1 MNNKGPYANY
11 DLQSD
16 VLYIALREG
25 EEEGYVEVVPGVNV
39 ELDLRGEVIGI
50 EILRASEFLRPVAV
64 PLLQRMGA
72 ADIRVAKA

>member
-1 MNNKGPYANY
+1 MNNTGPYANY

-39 ELDLRGEVIGI
+39 ELDLR
-50 EILRASEFLRPVAV
+50 
-64 PLLQRMGA
+64 
-72 ADIRVAKA
+72 ADIEQVFLQKTYFFRLKKQ